1 MYFYSPGLCF
11 FIVLPRFFQI
21 FSIFLFIFISKRHN
35 PWDILFFIFSPVFL
49 FSGGFSLIFL
59 FYRPSCTFSVFYR
72 FIWFHYNFS
81 VFNIFLS
88 LPRLLSS
95 FPSFWLTFLFFCKQ
109 SHFFSFINIFYSFS
123 PFFIPRRH
131 FTPFS
136 CLSLPL
142 PPVFILFA
150 HVYTTF
156 SPFQSFF
163 AFSQLIFI
171 FFAFSASSIV
181 LHPLFAIFF
190 RSSFIFSF
198 LLMSLSPSHFS
209 RFTSLKMFHVKHRF
223 LRFSIF
229 GDQWEAI
236 CFPAFRKSLSFFASL
251 IFKIIVFSILS
262 LIFSVFS
269 TFFLY
274 FRVFHV
280 VFRLCFLSFIKLFN
294 YIFIFSY

>member
-81 VFNIFLS
+81 VFMVLIFFSRCHVFYPLFHLS
-88 LPRLLSS
+88 GLPFS
-95 FPSFWLTFLFFCKQ
+95 FFCKQ

-123 PFFIPRRH
+123 PFFIPHRH

-181 LHPLFAIFF
+181 LHPLFAIFLDRPSFFRFYLCHFPRLIFHVSRLSKCFTWNIVFYDF
-190 RSSFIFSF
+190 RSSAISEKRFASR
-198 LLMSLSPSHFS
+198 LSENHSHFS
-209 RFTSLKMFHVKHRF
+209 PLLFLK
-223 LRFSIF
+223 
-229 GDQWEAI
+229 
-236 CFPAFRKSLSFFASL
+236 
-251 IFKIIVFSILS
+251 
-262 LIFSVFS
+262 
-269 TFFLY
+269 
-274 FRVFHV
+274 
-280 VFRLCFLSFIKLFN
+280 
-294 YIFIFSY
+294 

>member
-1 MYFYSPGLCF
+1 MVLIFFSRCHVFYPLFHLSGLPFSF
-11 FIVLPRFFQI
+11 FVNNLT
-21 FSIFLFIFISKRHN
+21 
-35 PWDILFFIFSPVFL
+35 
-49 FSGGFSLIFL
+49 FSL
-59 FYRPSCTFSVFYR
+59 
-72 FIWFHYNFS
+72 
-81 VFNIFLS
+81 LS
-88 LPRLLSS
+88 
-95 FPSFWLTFLFFCKQ
+95 T
-109 SHFFSFINIFYSFS
+109 
-123 PFFIPRRH
+123 FFIPSLRFFIPHRH

-223 LRFSIF
+223 LRFSVF
-229 GDQWEAI
+229 GDQ
-236 CFPAFRKSLSFFASL
+236 
-251 IFKIIVFSILS
+251 
-262 LIFSVFS
+262 
-269 TFFLY
+269 
-274 FRVFHV
+274 
-280 VFRLCFLSFIKLFN
+280 
-294 YIFIFSY
+294 

>member
-1 MYFYSPGLCF
+1 MVLIFFSRCHVFYPLFHLSGLPFSF
-11 FIVLPRFFQI
+11 FVNNLT
-21 FSIFLFIFISKRHN
+21 
-35 PWDILFFIFSPVFL
+35 
-49 FSGGFSLIFL
+49 FSLL
-59 FYRPSCTFSVFYR
+59 STF
-72 FIWFHYNFS
+72 
-81 VFNIFLS
+81 
-88 LPRLLSS
+88 
-95 FPSFWLTFLFFCKQ
+95 
-109 SHFFSFINIFYSFS
+109 FYSFS
-123 PFFIPRRH
+123 PFFIPHRH

-223 LRFSIF
+223 LRFSVF
-229 GDQWEAI
+229 GDQREAI
-236 CFPAFRKSLSFFASL
+236 CFLAFRKSLSFFTSL
-251 IFKIIVFSILS
+251 IFKTIVFSILF
-262 LIFSVFS
+262 LIFPSFLHFS
-269 TFFLY
+269 CIFACFTQFFVSAFSLLLNYLIIFLY
-274 FRVFHV
+274 FRM
-280 VFRLCFLSFIKLFN
+280 N
-294 YIFIFSY
+294 

>member
-1 MYFYSPGLCF
+1 MVLIFFSRCHVFYPLFHLSGLPFSFFVNNLTFSLLSTF
-11 FIVLPRFFQI
+11 FI
-21 FSIFLFIFISKRHN
+21 S
-35 PWDILFFIFSPVFL
+35 
-49 FSGGFSLIFL
+49 SL
-59 FYRPSCTFSVFYR
+59 R
-72 FIWFHYNFS
+72 
-81 VFNIFLS
+81 FLS
-88 LPRLLSS
+88 LIAISHH
-95 FPSFWLTFLFFCKQ
+95 FLAF
-109 SHFFSFINIFYSFS
+109 H
-123 PFFIPRRH
+123 
-131 FTPFS
+131 

-223 LRFSIF
+223 LRFSVF
-229 GDQWEAI
+229 GDQREAI
-236 CFPAFRKSLSFFASL
+236 CFLAFRKSLSFFASL
-251 IFKIIVFSILS
+251 IFKIIVFSILF
-262 LIFSVFS
+262 LILSVFS
-269 TFFLY
+269 TFSCIFA
-274 FRVFHV
+274 
-280 VFRLCFLSFIKLFN
+280 CFT
-294 YIFIFSY
+294 